1 MEDKR
6 MKFKSRVVA
15 GTLLSL
21 VAMSISVVASATPYT
36 VTGVPVRV
44 FASWSTWSDGFD
56 ISGVGATGNC
66 PLDNNGFLTVSI
78 NKPGTVGSIDP
89 SGNRIFATALA
100 AELAGKTL
108 TIHVDDTVLDIHGQC
123 LVEWIYM

>member
-1 MEDKR
+1 
-6 MKFKSRVVA
+6 MKFKPKMIIGAIAALMATFAA
-15 GTLLSL
+15 GT
-21 VAMSISVVASATPYT
+21 ASATPYT

-66 PLDNNGFLTVSI
+66 PLDSNGFLTVSI

-108 TIHVDDTVLDIHGQC
+108 AVHVDDTVLDIHGQC